1 MLIVSKSAVETP
13 ELCHAVFICNF
24 EHIQQINLIFLLL
37 TLNMYL
43 LVGHKIKLM
52 CALNNRVVSL
62 KHLATCNMSKST
74 WFK

>member
-1 MLIVSKSAVETP
+1 MLTVPKSAVETP

-43 LVGHKIKLM
+43 SVGHKIKFAKQLM
-52 CALNNRVVSL
+52 CALNNRAVS
-62 KHLATCNMSKST
+62 S
-74 WFK
+74 